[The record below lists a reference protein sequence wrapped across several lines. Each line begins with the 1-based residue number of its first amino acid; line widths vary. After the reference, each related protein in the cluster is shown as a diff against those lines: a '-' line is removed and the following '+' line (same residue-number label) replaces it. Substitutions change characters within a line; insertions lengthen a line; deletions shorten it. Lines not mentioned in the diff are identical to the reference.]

1 MPPFRSTGSKS
12 PPQRLTAKCWLQWCC
27 GSAKISCNQDYPS
40 PLLCVMS
47 MVATSCAPA
56 GTGPDGK
63 HTVWKCDSG
72 NSDDN
77 EFFSA
82 QIPPDPPLAST
93 VSSSYAGAPPGTQT
107 FTGGVSTRALKVLC
121 PLRATPV
128 ENARSIVSK
137 PPLEAGAGITKRRQ
151 SGPRMWVV
159 ASHKRSR
166 HPSG

>member
-1 MPPFRSTGSKS
+1 MSGQLRRGLMPPFRSTGSKS
-12 PPQRLTAKCWLQWCC
+12 PPQRLTAKCGLQWCC
-27 GSAKISCNQDYPS
+27 GSAKISCKQDYPS

-93 VSSSYAGAPPGTQT
+93 VSSSYSWPRPLQKGIVTSSTNTGLVASSLRASSTTASWPGT
-107 FTGGVSTRALKVLC
+107 TRA
-121 PLRATPV
+121 
-128 ENARSIVSK
+128 
-137 PPLEAGAGITKRRQ
+137 GHQ
-151 SGPRMWVV
+151 GPRNVGGRI
-159 ASHKRSR
+159 A
-166 HPSG
+166 